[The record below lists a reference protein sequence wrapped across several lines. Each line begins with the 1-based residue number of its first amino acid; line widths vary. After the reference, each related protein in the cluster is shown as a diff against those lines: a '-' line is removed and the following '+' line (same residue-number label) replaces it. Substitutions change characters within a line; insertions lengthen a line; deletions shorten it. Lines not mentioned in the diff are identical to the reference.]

1 MSRGAKIKKKSI
13 ESDPI
18 YKSRVVTRVIN
29 KVMLDGKKST
39 ARGIVYDVIAEFNED
54 RDEGV
59 KLFED
64 AIKNIMP
71 KQEVRT
77 RRVGG
82 ANYQVPVPLK
92 HDRAEG
98 LAIRWLVDVA
108 RKKKGIDMRKAL
120 FNELKAALNHEGD
133 AINKRDT
140 VHKMADANKAFS
152 HLRW

>member
-1 MSRGAKIKKKSI
+1 MSRGAKIKKRPV
-13 ESDPI
+13 ETDPV
-18 YKSRVVTRVIN
+18 YKSRIVTRVIN

-39 ARGIVYDVIAEFNED
+39 ARKVVYTVINGLNED
-54 RDEGV
+54 KEEAT

-64 AIKNIMP
+64 AIKNVMP
-71 KQEVRT
+71 KQEVRS

-92 HDRAEG
+92 HDRAES
-98 LAIRWLVDVA
+98 LAIRWLVDAA
-108 RKKKGIDMRKAL
+108 RNKKGMDMAKAL
-120 FNELKAALNHEGD
+120 TLEVTSALKNEGD
-133 AINKRDT
+133 AINKKET